1 MSLPEAN
8 QEAAHRRGNPGASLD
23 QGGLGCPERSAL
35 DMGIALALCAV
46 SILFLWPFANHTGL
60 YPDEGIILQG
70 AERIVHGEVPYRDF
84 FTFYTPLSYYWT
96 ALRLSVFGNSFFVAR
111 AILLVYGGVFSMV
124 IYLVARRVCSR
135 DVSILTA
142 YLFLATGLP
151 HRFTVLHNWDGAF
164 WAALAFYAG
173 VRWLQWR
180 HPLGALATGTLA
192 SLTVLTN
199 QSMGA
204 GFLLGLGVAGL
215 ILIWR
220 QPGLP
225 ALRRAHF
232 AGLLAG
238 LIWPWVVVVVY
249 FSSQSALT
257 AMLADL
263 IWPLQH
269 YSGINRLPYGYISM
283 TYEAW
288 ESLYGSGP
296 WVRRLLYM
304 LITSPLF
311 LVPSL
316 PFVALAFLGYCVVPK
331 RSGFA
336 AEERG
341 AYFVTVCACGLGGVL
356 STVAAG
362 RPDINHLFYVSLPL
376 YVMLGW
382 ILGAKPIGSA
392 LLAKTRPLLVA
403 FLLVSFTAFG
413 MVYLVS
419 GPLVAGQRLE
429 TRRGTVR
436 LPCCD
441 AVIPYLAAHVPRG
454 EKIFVYP
461 YQPLYYFLTDTSSP
475 APFDY
480 LQLGMHT
487 DEQMKEAIAAVESG
501 QTRYVVYALA
511 FNSAIVPEVWPSTSQ
526 RALAKDPVRDYIL
539 THYRPCTVLPS
550 LALSNVFLVR
560 TGYPCPGE
568 TVPGRG

>member
-1 MSLPEAN
+1 MSLPEARP
-8 QEAAHRRGNPGASLD
+8 QAALRVVKPGPSLE
-23 QGGLGCPERSAL
+23 QGALGCPERSAL
-35 DMGIALALCAV
+35 DVGIALALCAV
-46 SILFLWPFANHTGL
+46 SILFLWPFADHTGL

-70 AERIVHGEVPYRDF
+70 AERILHGEVPYRDF

-96 ALRLSVFGNSFFVAR
+96 ALRLRIFGNSFFVGR

-124 IYLVARRVCSR
+124 IYLLARRVCSR
-135 DVSILTA
+135 GVSALTA
-142 YLFLATGLP
+142 YLFLVTGLP
-151 HRFTVLHNWDGAF
+151 HRFAVLHNWDSAF
-164 WAALAFYAG
+164 WAALAFYAV
-173 VRWLQWR
+173 VRWLQSR
-180 HPLGALATGTLA
+180 HPFAALASGTLA
-192 SLTVLTN
+192 SLAVLTN
-199 QSMGA
+199 QSTGA
-204 GFLLGLGVAGL
+204 GFLLGLSAAGL

-220 QPGLP
+220 QPRLP
-225 ALRRAHF
+225 LSWRAHF

-238 LIWPWVVVVVY
+238 LTWPWVLMAVY
-249 FSSQSALT
+249 FASQNALT

-263 IWPLQH
+263 VWPLH
-269 YSGINRLPYGYISM
+269 RYHGVNWLPYGYISIS
-283 TYEAW
+283 YDAW

-296 WVRRLLYM
+296 WIRRLLFM
-304 LITSPLF
+304 FVTSPLF
-311 LVPSL
+311 LVPIL
-316 PFVALAFLGYCVVPK
+316 PFVALALCAVRK
-331 RSGFA
+331 RSRFA
-336 AEERG
+336 AGERG

-356 STVAAG
+356 SAVAAG

-382 ILGAKPIGSA
+382 ILDAKPVDSP

-403 FLLVSFTAFG
+403 LLMVSFTAFG

-436 LPCCD
+436 LACCD
-441 AVIPYLAAHVPRG
+441 GVIPYLTAHVRRG

-487 DEQMKEAIAAVESG
+487 DEQMTEAIAAVESG
-501 QTRYVVYALA
+501 RTRYVVFAPA
-511 FNSAIVPEVWPSTSQ
+511 FNSAIVPQVWPSTPQSI
-526 RALAKDPVRDYIL
+526 LARDPVRDHIL

-550 LALSNVFLVR
+550 LDVSNVFLVR
-560 TGYPCPGE
+560 KGYPCPGE
-568 TVPGRG
+568 AAPGKG